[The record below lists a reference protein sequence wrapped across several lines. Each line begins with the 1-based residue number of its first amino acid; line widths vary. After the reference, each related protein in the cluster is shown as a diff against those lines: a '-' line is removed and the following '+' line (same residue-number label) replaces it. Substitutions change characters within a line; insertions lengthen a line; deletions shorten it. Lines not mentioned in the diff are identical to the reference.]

1 MKSQNTVRA
10 FSLVG
15 LGLLTLQL
23 TFFPERLLAEVQTA
37 QVNAIVASVDG
48 TPITLRDI
56 AKRLTPAR
64 PIQLKDAAQDPQ
76 IKSVLEG
83 LILEHLILSEAE
95 SKRVSAGPEEINQ
108 YIEEVARRNSLTREG
123 FEKALVAEGRS
134 LEDYKRFVKVDI
146 LRSRLASSILQ
157 TSIPV
162 SDAEIDSY
170 LAENQGKNSDAAMLQ
185 LARIVIKAEEPD
197 DTLAKIRAELED
209 GSDFAELAKEYS
221 IAPEAQDGGV
231 LGEIAEKDLQSE
243 IFDAVFSL
251 KEGETSKT
259 ITNQGQHQIFK
270 LLKRTTSQKS
280 ESHSSEEREQVRA
293 LLSRQKQE
301 ARMQAYFSSELIKTH
316 TVDRKL

>member
-1 MKSQNTVRA
+1 MKSLFDVRA
-10 FSLVG
+10 FSFLG

-23 TFFPERLLAEVQTA
+23 MPSPEMALAEVSSA

-56 AKRLTPAR
+56 AKRLSPAR

-83 LILEHLILSEAE
+83 LILEHLILNEAE

-146 LRSRLASSILQ
+146 LRSRLAASILQ

-162 SDAEIDSY
+162 SDAEIDSF
-170 LAENQGKNSDAAMLQ
+170 LAEHQNKNGDAAMLQ
-185 LARIVIKAEEPD
+185 LARIVLKAEEND
-197 DTLAKIRAELED
+197 DTLKKVRAELED
-209 GSDFAELAKEYS
+209 GADFTELAKEYS
-221 IAPEAQDGGV
+221 LGPEAQDGGV

-259 ITNQGQHQIFK
+259 ITNQEQHQIFK
-270 LLKRTTSQKS
+270 LLKRTTAKKTDSINP
-280 ESHSSEEREQVRA
+280 EEREQVRA

-301 ARMQAYFSSELIKTH
+301 ARMQAYFNSELIKTH